1 MANLQK
7 QINLFNNFIVKN
19 YNILIYGY
27 ILSKKVLVKKK
38 VFLSEQL
45 LNIIIS
51 YIIK

>member
-1 MANLQK
+1 M
-7 QINLFNNFIVKN
+7 V
-19 YNILIYGY
+19 IYQ
-27 ILSKKVLVKKK
+27 KKVLVKKK